1 MLFIAFRVF
10 RLMQPA
16 AQGICPRCSI
26 EGDKNS
32 KTLYRC
38 PFCGGYFCE
47 KHSEPRLV
55 MSFQTYQAYV
65 AKAYADRDRGLAA
78 LLESEWRKEGGHPCP
93 EYTREFWRRREARLE
108 PPPEALAETG
118 EAASAL
124 TCDYCGRV
132 ITGFS
137 YECKLC
143 HGIFCAEHAP
153 PEKHE
158 CYKLELS
165 PPEEAVEPMKCEVC
179 GAAALLYRC
188 NYCGGLFC
196 AKHHLPP
203 NHDCPNLHLWKAKP
217 PPGLTMRYEG
227 RRYASVDVPVASEP
241 RAPAAAERAGY
252 NPQLDMVRP
261 YNRVW
266 RKVPVEGDEEEEPA
280 KPVKV
285 AVREPSKSS
294 DKGWANI
301 LLPIFLA
308 MFIVSF
314 IALYNVSEAYAPFFF
329 LLLIVS
335 LIGTVATFLSMTEYE
350 PP

>member
-1 MLFIAFRVF
+1 
-10 RLMQPA
+10 MQPA
-16 AQGICPRCSI
+16 AQGVCPRCSI
-26 EGDKNS
+26 EGDKS
-32 KTLYRC
+32 AKTLYRC

-55 MSFQTYQAYV
+55 MSFRSYQAWV
-65 AKAYADRDRGLAA
+65 ERAYADGDRGLAA

-93 EYTREFWRRREARLE
+93 EYTSEFWRRREARLE

-118 EAASAL
+118 KAASVL
-124 TCDYCGRV
+124 TCDYCGRP

-158 CYKLELS
+158 CYKLELL

-179 GAAALLYRC
+179 GTPAFLFRC

-203 NHDCPNLHLWKAKP
+203 NHNCPNLHLWKAKP
-217 PPGLTMRYEG
+217 PPGLTMRFEG

-241 RAPAAAERAGY
+241 MPAAAERASY
-252 NPQLDMVRP
+252 NPQLDVVRP
-261 YNRVW
+261 YNREW
-266 RKVPVEGDEEEEPA
+266 RKVPVEGGEGEKPA
-280 KPVKV
+280 KPVQV
-285 AVREPSKSS
+285 AVHEPGKSS
-294 DKGWANI
+294 DGGWAAK

-308 MFIVSF
+308 MFIFSLA
-314 IALYNVSEAYAPFFF
+314 ALSSAPHTIPEAYTPFLF
-329 LLLIVS
+329 LLTIVS
-335 LIGTVATFLSMTEYE
+335 LVGTIVTFLSLR
-350 PP
+350 